1 MVGSEGTLGVVL
13 EAKVRLV
20 PLPAAKAVLAIQ
32 FADLL
37 EALEATPVILAHRPS
52 AVEVMDRF
60 ILDNTKQNPA
70 LDRLR
75 RTFIDGDPGALLC
88 VEFYAD
94 RAEDLPPRLD
104 ALEHDLRR
112 ARLRLPLPPRD
123 RPAARRRGSGACAK
137 RRSACRWR

>member
-1 MVGSEGTLGVVL
+1 V

-32 FADLL
+32 FDDLL
-37 EALEATPVILAHRPS
+37 EALQATPAILVHKPS

-60 ILDNTKQNPA
+60 ILDNTRQSPA

-75 RTFIDGDPGALLC
+75 RTFIEGDPAALLC

-94 RAEDLPPRLD
+94 RAEDLPPRLE
-104 ALEHDLRR
+104 ALEGEAWH
-112 ARLRLPLPPRD
+112 PLPPG
-123 RPAARRRGSGACAK
+123 P
-137 RRSACRWR
+137 RSR